1 MTNYDLGFKSYIVK
15 RSSYL
20 LLMVGIFAATG
31 TIHVKHNGFTFIE
44 LIVVIAIIGILTGII
59 LPVFLHGGLDE
70 GVSTLQSS
78 VFNAKSFAITKRNR
92 CTLTLNA
99 DYYTGSNPLPCLLT
113 IEDTGVG
120 ASKKQYRLPKYIR
133 FWQYE
138 VVGSTPAESFTTGTK
153 TIYFEPSGV
162 AHDSTS
168 GINSPQDVIITLKDI
183 KTDITTSRTIIG
195 NTCQT
200 RK

>member
-1 MTNYDLGFKSYIVK
+1 
-15 RSSYL
+15 L
-20 LLMVGIFAATG
+20 LFIIFIYHYRLVRLG
-31 TIHVKHNGFTFIE
+31 TIHVKHKGFTLVE
-44 LIVVIAIIGILTGII
+44 LIVVMAIAGLLAGII

-78 VFNAKSFAITKRNR
+78 VLSAKTFSITKRKR
-92 CTLTLNA
+92 CTLTLTA

-113 IEDTGVG
+113 IEDTGV
-120 ASKKQYRLPKYIR
+120 STFKKQYRLPKYIR

-138 VVGSTPAESFTTGTK
+138 VVGSSPVSFTSGTK
-153 TIYFEPSGV
+153 TVYFEPSGI
-162 AHDSTS
+162 AHDTQ
-168 GINSPQDVIITLKDI
+168 GINSPQDIIITLKDI

-200 RK
+200 TK

>member
-1 MTNYDLGFKSYIVK
+1 MRI
-15 RSSYL
+15 
-20 LLMVGIFAATG
+20 
-31 TIHVKHNGFTFIE
+31 IHVKHNGFTLVE
-44 LIVVIAIIGILTGII
+44 LIVVIAIIGILAGMI

-78 VFNAKSFAITKRNR
+78 VLNAKTFAITKRKR

-99 DYYTGSNPLPCLLT
+99 DYYTGSNPSPCLLT
-113 IEDTGVG
+113 IEDTGT
-120 ASKKQYRLPKYIR
+120 STFKKQYRLPKYIR
-133 FWQYE
+133 FWQYQ
-138 VVGSTPAESFTTGTK
+138 VVGSSSPVIFTSETK
-153 TIYFEPSGV
+153 TIYFEPNGV

-168 GINSPQDVIITLKDI
+168 GINSPQDIIITLKDI